1 VLPGDCSF
9 QLLRFIVVRRD
20 SALTTGIFMLAAAAA
35 APDLRLGSG
44 FPAPLAAGLRAI
56 ACIMLLWL
64 QTTAASAETRV
75 ALVIGNSDY
84 AFARLANPKSDADLM
99 ARTLKGV
106 GFDVIKRTDAN
117 MQTMRQAFTEFARR
131 LRQPDA
137 VGVFYYAGHGVQVN
151 GQNYLIPIGADIT
164 AEGEVALQAINLSE
178 LLASMR
184 GASSRIN
191 IAILDAC
198 RNNPYESQVR
208 SITRGLAPVSAP
220 AGTLIS
226 YATAPGE
233 VALDGTDGHSPFTAA
248 LARAIPTPGLAIEEV
263 FKHTREAVLAATQN
277 RQTPW
282 EHSSLVGNFIFKAK
296 TVEQE
301 PSRRPLAAASGAADD
316 RRLTEIAA
324 WDEVKA
330 TNNAK
335 LLRRHIETYPGG
347 AYEELA
353 YYKIAQLERQ
363 PTGWSWWQTGGNDA
377 AATRSEADGA
387 FERAVKLDAAGET
400 PEALAEAARLY
411 QIAAEQGVATAMH
424 NLARMFDKGRG
435 VTRDAA
441 QAAAWYE
448 KAANAGHIAAQGSL
462 GTLYEFG
469 EGVPVNLAEAL
480 RLYRQAADKGDGH
493 AMTSLGYLYAQGKGV
508 GRDSQEAR
516 KWYVLASGKGVVR
529 AMFNLALMQ
538 MRGEGGPVDGAG
550 AIRWLNTA
558 VDKGHSGAMREL
570 AYLHDE
576 GRIVDRDAARAAEY
590 LVAALQALKVESRAG
605 ARTQAAAAVDAM
617 LTKDN
622 WSFATRRATQKRLI
636 SEGLCK
642 LRVTG
647 LFDRT
652 TKQCLRALA
661 IEA

>member
-1 VLPGDCSF
+1 
-9 QLLRFIVVRRD
+9 
-20 SALTTGIFMLAAAAA
+20 MLAAAVAA
-35 APDLRLGSG
+35 QRWRSTSTVAKTGAL
-44 FPAPLAAGLRAI
+44 GLRALAWVASI
-56 ACIMLLWL
+56 CIQISGL
-64 QTTAASAETRV
+64 SAETRV
-75 ALVIGNSDY
+75 ALVIGNGDY
-84 AFARLANPKSDADLM
+84 AIARLANPKGDAELM
-99 ARTLKGV
+99 ARTLKSV
-106 GFDVIKRTDAN
+106 GFDVIKHTDAN

-137 VGVFYYAGHGVQVN
+137 VGVFYYAGHGVQVS

-184 GASSRIN
+184 SAASRIN

-208 SITRGLAPVSAP
+208 SIARGLAPVSAP

-233 VALDGTDGHSPFTAA
+233 VALDGADGHSPFTTA

-263 FKHTREAVLAATQN
+263 FKHTREAVLATTQN

-296 TVEQE
+296 SAEQE
-301 PSRRPLAAASGAADD
+301 PSQRPLAASHAAADE

-324 WDEVKA
+324 WDQVKA
-330 TNNAK
+330 TNDPK
-335 LLRRHIETYPGG
+335 LLRRHIESYPGG

-353 YYKIAQLERQ
+353 HYKIVQLERQ
-363 PTGWSWWQTGGNDA
+363 PAGWSWWQTGGNDA
-377 AATRSEADGA
+377 AATRGKGDAA
-387 FERAVKLDAAGET
+387 FEQAVKLEASGST
-400 PEALAEAARLY
+400 PQSLVEAARLY
-411 QIAAEQGVATAMH
+411 RIAAGQGVVTAMY

-435 VTRDAA
+435 VARDAVE
-441 QAAAWYE
+441 AAAWYE
-448 KAANAGHIAAQGSL
+448 KAASAGHTAAQGSL

-469 EGVPVNLAEAL
+469 EGVPVNLVEAL

-508 GRDSQEAR
+508 GRDSREAR
-516 KWYVLASGKGVVR
+516 KWYTLASEKSVVR

-538 MRGEGGPVDGAG
+538 MRGEGGPIDDAE

-576 GRIVDRDAARAAEY
+576 GRIVDRNPVRAAEY
-590 LVAALQALKVESRAG
+590 LVAALEALKVESRAG
-605 ARTQAAAAVDAM
+605 ARTQTAVTVDAM
-617 LTKDN
+617 IVKDN

-636 SEGLCK
+636 SRNQCK
-642 LRVTG
+642 IRVTG

-652 TKQCLRALA
+652 TRQCLRTLAL
-661 IEA
+661 ES